1 MKNYSNSGKIY
12 VSNFNKIYQTFL
24 SIFDLINLLF
34 VKPEEHSR
42 NEEHNIISKEIN
54 LNERI

>member
-1 MKNYSNSGKIY
+1 MENYNNSGKIY
-12 VSNFNKIYQTFL
+12 VSNFNKAYQTIL

-34 VKPEEHSR
+34 FKSEEHSR
-42 NEEHNIISKEIN
+42 NEERDIISEEIN